1 MDRET
6 ASDRRGKTADID
18 TQTNE
23 DKHQE
28 EQTQN
33 DRNMSRRET
42 DPERW
47 RLGRETGKQRHSEPT
62 KAEWEGG
69 RQQALQ
75 IVLLEANL
83 TSRLFWGP
91 EQVVGRERDPR
102 DEAHLQELLIKG
114 AVSLH
119 SLTGLLGL
127 GGQGLR
133 PLPLV
138 P

>member
-47 RLGRETGKQRHSEPT
+47 RYSISSKGFLP
-62 KAEWEGG
+62 
-69 RQQALQ
+69 
-75 IVLLEANL
+75 IVIDIM
-83 TSRLFWGP
+83 
-91 EQVVGRERDPR
+91 V
-102 DEAHLQELLIKG
+102 I
-114 AVSLH
+114 
-119 SLTGLLGL
+119 
-127 GGQGLR
+127 
-133 PLPLV
+133 
-138 P
+138 